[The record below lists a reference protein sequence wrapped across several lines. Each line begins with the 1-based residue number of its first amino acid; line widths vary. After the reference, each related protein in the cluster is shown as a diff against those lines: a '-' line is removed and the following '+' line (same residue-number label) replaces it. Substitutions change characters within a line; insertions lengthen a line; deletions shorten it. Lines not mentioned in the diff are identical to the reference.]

1 MKEFI
6 KRLMLITAVVL
17 AVTSLM
23 ALFASQYFTSKCFL
37 IALYFV
43 LSTALVCG
51 YVHKLVQKNPRVFSS
66 MFLLITFGQMFV
78 HIVVLFLFLLINK
91 DMATYKTVLIY
102 YLSMYLIYTIFGVLS
117 MMRMVKQANK
127 K

>member
-51 YVHKLVQKNPRVFSS
+51 YVHKLVQRNPRVFSS

>member
-91 DMATYKTVLIY
+91 DMGTYKTVLIY

>member
-23 ALFASQYFTSKCFL
+23 ALFANQYFTSKCFL

>member
-6 KRLMLITAVVL
+6 KRLMLLTAVVL

>member
-91 DMATYKTVLIY
+91 DMTTYKTVLIY
-102 YLSMYLIYTIFGVLS
+102 YLSISGVFLFLS
-117 MMRMVKQANK
+117 VRVFESRKYR
-127 K
+127 

>member
-117 MMRMVKQANK
+117 MMRMVKQANEK
-127 K
+127 

>member
-117 MMRMVKQANK
+117 MMRMVKQTNK

>member
-1 MKEFI
+1 MKDFI

-91 DMATYKTVLIY
+91 DMGTYKTVLIY

>member
-78 HIVVLFLFLLINK
+78 HIVMLFLFLLINK